1 VNEARSK
8 HVSLPLFGLR
18 GLLVFWMFVLS
29 AIAYVDR
36 VNISIAGQAI
46 AKEFHLT
53 NIQLGWVFSAFVLGY
68 ALFQAPAGSLADHIG
83 PRLALAFGVLWWG
96 VFSAAVTLVSAHLAL
111 LIPCLIAIRFLL
123 GAGEA
128 VVYPATNCVVS
139 RWIPSSERGIANGI
153 IFAGVG
159 FGAAVTPP
167 VITLVLLRY
176 GWRASFWLSALAG
189 IAAGLVWFLIARDS
203 PAEHP
208 WASAE
213 EKAFIR
219 ADPSTHE
226 CGPGIQRLSWSN
238 IVGNRNVQAI
248 TLSYFTYGY
257 VTYIFFSWFFIYL
270 SAVRGLSLRQSS
282 YYTSL
287 PFLAMGIGAP
297 LGGWMSDRLTRR
309 FGKRVGRCGLACVAM
324 TLCGLFIALGTQ
336 VTSLVLATVVL
347 AGGVGALYVSQSS
360 FWSVS
365 ADLGKESAGSLSG
378 VMNMGCQLG
387 GAITASLTPA
397 IANRFGWTTSF
408 VVSAALC
415 VAGGMLWLAVD
426 PEGAPERTY
435 GAADGEIRGLMEEV
449 PPAWPPRR

>member
-1 VNEARSK
+1 VNDTS
-8 HVSLPLFGLR
+8 HPDSSFPLFGVR
-18 GLLVFWMFVLS
+18 GLLVLWMFVLS
-29 AIAYVDR
+29 AIAYIDR
-36 VNISIAGQAI
+36 VNISIAGQAM
-46 AKEFHLT
+46 ANEFHLSR
-53 NIQLGWVFSAFVLGY
+53 IQLGWVFSAFVLGY
-68 ALFQAPAGSLADHIG
+68 ALFQAPAGRLADRIG
-83 PRLALAFGVLWWG
+83 PRRALAVGVLWWG
-96 VFSAAVTLVSAHLAL
+96 VFTSAVTFVSAHLAL
-111 LIPCLIAIRFLL
+111 LIACLIAIRFTL

-159 FGAAVTPP
+159 FGAGVTPP
-167 VITLVLLRY
+167 VITWILLNY

-189 IAAGLVWFLIARDS
+189 VMAGLVWFVIARDS
-203 PAEHP
+203 PDEHP
-208 WASAE
+208 WISVE

-219 ADPSTHE
+219 AEPSPQE
-226 CGPGIQRLSWSN
+226 SGPAVHKLSWAS
-238 IVGNRNVQAI
+238 IFGNRNVQAM

-270 SAVRGLSLRQSS
+270 SAVRGLSLKQSS

-287 PFLAMGIGAP
+287 PFLAMGLGAP
-297 LGGWMSDRLTRR
+297 LGGWISDRLTRR
-309 FGKRVGRCGLACVAM
+309 FGKRFGRCGLACVAM
-324 TLCGLFIALGTQ
+324 CLCGLFIALATQ
-336 VTSLVLATVVL
+336 VTSLALATVVL

-397 IANRFGWTTSF
+397 IASRFGWTTSF
-408 VVSAALC
+408 VVSAGL
-415 VAGGMLWLAVD
+415 VIAGGMLWLTVD
-426 PEGAPERTY
+426 PERVPARMV
-435 GAADGEIRGLMEEV
+435 EIRMAESGN
-449 PPAWPPRR
+449 